1 MNSYQAGKKLLCGD
15 YTAYTPTG
23 MSLFAKA
30 GRLYKTPIRGD
41 VVYFYH
47 ASMRRVAHVG
57 LVKRASRS
65 IFGVWDMVTEEGNTA
80 PGRRFSRD
88 GGSVAE
94 KHYTFR
100 EGEVGGTHLIAG
112 FGRPMYDA
120 DTCTAD
126 EMIAAIEAEDGYVE
140 KASASQL
147 ETKSG
152 NPGDKNFTKYAA
164 WYGHGLQG
172 SPWCQMLISWCAY
185 TACAAHRAKAHT
197 GWEKAGDRWTYI
209 DENGEKVAGRWAY
222 IGGRWYVFDN
232 AGYMIRGWFKDR
244 SGWYYMADD
253 GGMLA
258 GQWLDYNGEQYYLTK
273 TGAMAKNAYVRSEKT
288 IAPGRGYI
296 YYWINGEGHWDVSR
310 DTETPDFSA
319 AELAE

>member
-1 MNSYQAGKKLLCGD
+1 MNAYQAGERLLCGG

-30 GRLYKTPIRGD
+30 GRLYTTPLSGD
-41 VVYFYH
+41 IVWFYH

-65 IFGVWDMVTEEGNTA
+65 VFGVLDIVTEEGNTA

-112 FGRPMYDA
+112 FGRPMYGA
-120 DTCTAD
+120 DTCTAE
-126 EMIAAIEAEDGYVE
+126 EMIATIEAEDGYVE
-140 KASASQL
+140 KASAAQL

-152 NPGDKNFTKYAA
+152 NPGNQNFTKYAA

-185 TACAAHRAKAHT
+185 TACATHRARAHT
-197 GWEKAGDRWTYI
+197 GWQQTASGWMYT
-209 DENGEKVAGRWAY
+209 DEAGRQLAGEWAH

-232 AGYMIRGWFKDR
+232 AGRLIRNAWFQDR
-244 SGWYYMADD
+244 SGWYYLAGD

-258 GQWLDYNGEQYYLTK
+258 GQWLEYEGHQYYLTS
-273 TGAMAKNAYVRSEKT
+273 TGLMAQSAYVRGDQPSVSG
-288 IAPGRGYI
+288 APYYYYVDNDGR
-296 YYWINGEGHWDVSR
+296 WDSSR
-310 DTETPDFSA
+310 DTEQPPA
-319 AELAE
+319 GAELAR

>member
-1 MNSYQAGKKLLCGD
+1 MNAFQAGQKLLCGD

-30 GRLYKTPIRGD
+30 GRLYKTPMRGD
-41 VVYFYH
+41 IVYFYH

-57 LVKRASRS
+57 LVKRATRS

-100 EGEVGGTHLIAG
+100 ESEVGGTHLIAG
-112 FGRPMYDA
+112 FGRPMYGA

-140 KASASQL
+140 KASAAQL

-164 WYGHGLQG
+164 WYGLQG

-197 GWEKAGDRWTYI
+197 GWQQTASGWMYSDETGRRLAG
-209 DENGEKVAGRWAY
+209 EWAH

-232 AGYMIRGWFKDR
+232 AGMLIRDAWFRDA
-244 SGWYYMADD
+244 SGWYYLAGD
-253 GGMLA
+253 GGMLS
-258 GQWLDYNGEQYYLTK
+258 GQWLEYQGAQYYLTK
-273 TGAMAKNAYVRSEKT
+273 TGLMARGAYVRGTQPSVAGASYYYYVDAE
-288 IAPGRGYI
+288 GR
-296 YYWINGEGHWDVSR
+296 WDSTR
-310 DTETPDFSA
+310 DTERLPAGAEA
-319 AELAE
+319 AI

>member
-1 MNSYQAGKKLLCGD
+1 MNAFQAGQKLLCGD

-30 GRLYKTPIRGD
+30 GRLYKTPLRGD

-57 LVKRASRS
+57 LVKRATRS
-65 IFGVWDMVTEEGNTA
+65 IFGVWDMWTEEGNTA

-100 EGEVGGTHLIAG
+100 EDEVGGTHLIAG
-112 FGRPMYDA
+112 FGRPMYGA

-140 KASASQL
+140 KASAAQL

-152 NPGDKNFTKYAA
+152 NPGDKNFTRYGA
-164 WYGHGLQG
+164 WYGLQG

-197 GWEKAGDRWTYI
+197 GWQQTASGWMYSDETGRRLAG
-209 DENGEKVAGRWAY
+209 EWAY
-222 IGGRWYVFDN
+222 IAGRWYVFDN
-232 AGYMIRGWFKDR
+232 SGLLIRDSWFRDAA
-244 SGWYYMADD
+244 GWYYLAGD
-253 GGMLA
+253 GGMLS
-258 GQWLDYNGEQYYLTK
+258 GQWLEYQGAQYYLTK
-273 TGAMAKNAYVRSEKT
+273 TGLMARSAYVRGTQPSVGG
-288 IAPGRGYI
+288 APYYYYVDAEGR
-296 YYWINGEGHWDVSR
+296 WDSAR
-310 DTETPDFSA
+310 DTETLPAGAEA
-319 AELAE
+319 AI

>member
-1 MNSYQAGKKLLCGD
+1 MNTYQAGQKLLCGD

-30 GRLYKTPIRGD
+30 GRLYKTPLRGD

-57 LVKRASRS
+57 LVKRATRS

-100 EGEVGGTHLIAG
+100 EDEVGGTHLIAG
-112 FGRPMYDA
+112 FGRPMYGA

-140 KASASQL
+140 KASAAQL

-152 NPGDKNFTKYAA
+152 NPGDKNFTKYAG
-164 WYGHGLQG
+164 WYGLQG

-197 GWEKAGDRWTYI
+197 GWQQTASGWMYTDETGRRLAG
-209 DENGEKVAGRWAY
+209 EWAH

-232 AGYMIRGWFKDR
+232 AGMLIRDAWFRDAA
-244 SGWYYMADD
+244 GWYYLAGD
-253 GGMLA
+253 GGMLS
-258 GQWLDYNGEQYYLTK
+258 GQWLEYQGAQYYLTK
-273 TGAMAKNAYVRSEKT
+273 TGLMARSTYVRGTQPSVGG
-288 IAPGRGYI
+288 APYYYYVDAEGR
-296 YYWINGEGHWDVSR
+296 WDSTR
-310 DTETPDFSA
+310 DTETLPA
-319 AELAE
+319 GAEAVA

>member
-1 MNSYQAGKKLLCGD
+1 MNAYQAGERVLCGG

-30 GRLYKTPIRGD
+30 GRLYTTPLSGD
-41 VVYFYH
+41 IVWFYH

-65 IFGVWDMVTEEGNTA
+65 VFGVWDIFTEEGNTA

-112 FGRPMYDA
+112 FGRPMYGV
-120 DTCTAD
+120 DTCTAE
-126 EMIAAIEAEDGYVE
+126 EMIATIEAEDGYVE
-140 KASASQL
+140 KASAAQL

-152 NPGDKNFTKYAA
+152 NPGNQNFTKYAA

-185 TACAAHRAKAHT
+185 TACAAHRARAHT
-197 GWEKAGDRWTYI
+197 GWQQTASGWMYT
-209 DENGEKVAGRWAY
+209 DEAGRQLAGEWAH

-232 AGYMIRGWFKDR
+232 AGRLIRNAWFQDR
-244 SGWYYMADD
+244 SGWYYLAGD

-258 GQWLDYNGEQYYLTK
+258 GQWLEYEGHQYYLTA
-273 TGAMAKNAYVRSEKT
+273 TGLMAQSAYVRGDQPSVGG
-288 IAPGRGYI
+288 APYYYYVDSDGR
-296 YYWINGEGHWDVSR
+296 WDSSH
-310 DTETPDFSA
+310 DTEQPPA
-319 AELAE
+319 GAEVVG